1 MSWWTNARD
10 DALRAAEH
18 DFKVLPLSLSKLPAI
33 KSPHDKGHSCKGEC
47 GLLGHGVHD
56 ASSDPDRIR
65 DMFRAAPHA
74 TGYGTAC
81 RVPPNYLIGLDLDI
95 KNGVNGVAELR
106 RLADEYEFAIPRTVA
121 VRTAG
126 TPGTP
131 GGWHLWLSGPPDVAV
146 SNSAGRVAP
155 GIDVRGAGGYL
166 VGPGS
171 RGKKG
176 LYRLVGDP
184 DDFTVAP
191 MPEALLRLVTA
202 VKEQPRRERPFRTP
216 IGPGAAGKVLV
227 GLVRLVLDARE
238 GQRNDRLYWAAARA
252 YEHAAAGRLDENAAE
267 RALIRAA
274 VEAGLPESEA
284 QRTVASARGTSTG
297 VAR

>member
-1 MSWWTNARD
+1 MSWWTNAQD
-10 DALRAAEH
+10 DALRAAAH
-18 DFKVLPLSLSKLPAI
+18 GFKVLPLSLSKLPAI

-47 GLLGHGVHD
+47 GQLGHGVHD

-65 DMFRAAPHA
+65 EMFRAAPYAVGH
-74 TGYGTAC
+74 GVGC
-81 RVPPNYLIGLDLDI
+81 GVDPHYLIGLDLDI

-106 RLADEYEFAIPRTVA
+106 RLADEHGFVIPRTVA

-126 TPGTP
+126 TAGTP
-131 GGWHLWLSGPPDVAV
+131 GGWHLWLSGPPGVVV

-155 GIDVRGAGGYL
+155 GIDVRSAGGFL

-176 LYRLVGDP
+176 VYRLVGDP

-191 MPEALLRLVTA
+191 MPAALLRLVTA
-202 VKEQPRRERPFRTP
+202 VKEQPRRVRAFRAP
-216 IGPGAAGKVLV
+216 IGPGAGGTALV
-227 GLVRLVLDARE
+227 GLVRLVLDAGE
-238 GQRNDRLYWAAARA
+238 GQRNDKLYWAAARA
-252 YEHAAAGRLDENAAE
+252 YEHAAAGRLDEGAAE

-274 VEAGLPESEA
+274 VETGLPESEA